1 MHIHAAAAAQPQVAA
16 AHRTACQAGDGAAQ
30 RDEREAKPARWR
42 GARARCLQ
50 HTVLVFVVVCLVLA
64 TPRTVADVH
73 RAMSSPDLTRMAR
86 SWCSE
91 LPRGHREAPTE
102 TPAMRLSKH
111 LDALKAMARSRREHA
126 GAHAAQHSDAAVVPR
141 EFHPEQPAGAR
152 FGAAGPRRKL
162 FDDAHFSTVTPEP
175 ADTMFQAPLAPE
187 QADALRSCSP
197 RYSSLEHHT
206 LLLAQGQQ
214 PRAAAQDNQYMHMK
228 RRIALGRPSAKT
240 CGRHSVVCFDFD
252 HTLAQDHVHRMTEA
266 SRTGLTP
273 EEAVAAFGGGRR
285 IQQLSAFLTELEAL
299 GAAIHIVSFGH
310 KEDIMASLA
319 SIGLEKLFPAQ
330 RIIGCDEIRHLRL
343 VTKAQCTAYVAE
355 HYGLRCQDVLL
366 VDDDHEQLLECNEM
380 EGMALGGACGGGG
393 LQGGAESGSEDR
405 DRGRCGTYWVSSGKG
420 LTACD
425 MAAISGMT
433 RSRHMALGSS

>member
-1 MHIHAAAAAQPQVAA
+1 MHIHAAAA
-16 AHRTACQAGDGAAQ
+16 HRTARREGDWAAQ
-30 RDEREAKPARWR
+30 WTQPAAPVPARWR

-50 HTVLVFVVVCLVLA
+50 HAALVLVVVCVLPA
-64 TPRTVADVH
+64 TPRTGADAH
-73 RAMSSPDLTRMAR
+73 RAMSSPDLATIAR

-91 LPRGHREAPTE
+91 LPHGHRESLTE
-102 TPAMRLSKH
+102 TPAMRLTKH

-126 GAHAAQHSDAAVVPR
+126 GAHAAQHSDAAAVPR
-141 EFHPEQPAGAR
+141 ECYPEQPAGAQV
-152 FGAAGPRRKL
+152 GAAGPRRKL

-175 ADTMFQAPLAPE
+175 SDTMFQAPLEPE
-187 QADALRSCSP
+187 QAEAFRSCWCSP
-197 RYSSLEHHT
+197 QYGSLEHHT

-214 PRAAAQDNQYMHMK
+214 PRAAAQDLDTQYMHIK

-252 HTLAQDHVHRMTEA
+252 RTLSQDHVHRMTEA

-273 EEAVAAFGGGRR
+273 QEAVAAFGGGRR
-285 IQQLSAFLTELEAL
+285 IQQLSAFLTELEAS

-310 KEDIMASLA
+310 KDDIMASLA
-319 SIGLEKLFPAQ
+319 SVGLDKLFPAQ

-366 VDDDHEQLLECNEM
+366 VDDDHEQLLECSEM
-380 EGMALGGACGGGG
+380 EGMALGGARGGGG
-393 LQGGAESGSEDR
+393 LQGGAESEDR

-433 RSRHMALGSS
+433 RFRHMALSSS